1 VKYWFS
7 VSDAEQERRFQK
19 RLADPTKRWKLSPMD
34 LEARNRW
41 VDFSRAKDA
50 MFAATDIPEAPWW
63 VVEAEVK
70 KRARLNVMTHLLGQ
84 VPYDDLTPSAP
95 ELPPRPEVTDDYVR
109 PPKESQHLVPD
120 VVPPTLDPDAASGAI
135 VLVQEVDV
143 NVGQVAAAAGVS
155 VRTLHHWDAVG
166 LLVPS
171 GRTAAGYRTYA
182 PADLER
188 LRQVLTYRELGFSL
202 EDVRRLLDDPAVDAL
217 DHLRRQQSLLADRIA
232 RLQTVAALVAR
243 AVEARSMG
251 IELDPHELREVFG
264 DEDPTPARR
273 GGARALGRHRRLR
286 AVARP
291 DVVVLEAGLAGGA
304 GRGRGR
310 RAALRRGAGR
320 RAAGGRPVGH
330 RHRGGPPA
338 AHQPALLRLQPR
350 GARLAGRHVRRDERF
365 AAHYERRA
373 AGLAQYVH
381 DAVKANAAAR

>member
-1 VKYWFS
+1 
-7 VSDAEQERRFQK
+7 
-19 RLADPTKRWKLSPMD
+19 
-34 LEARNRW
+34 
-41 VDFSRAKDA
+41 
-50 MFAATDIPEAPWW
+50 
-63 VVEAEVK
+63 VV
-70 KRARLNVMTHLLGQ
+70 
-84 VPYDDLTPSAP
+84 
-95 ELPPRPEVTDDYVR
+95 
-109 PPKESQHLVPD
+109 
-120 VVPPTLDPDAASGAI
+120 
-135 VLVQEVDV
+135 V

-264 DEDPTPARR
+264 DEDPTRYAEEVRERWGDTDAYAQSHARTSSYSKQDWLEVQAEGEDVER
-273 GGARALGRHRRLR
+273 RFAEAL
-286 AVARP
+286 A
-291 DVVVLEAGLAGGA
+291 AGLPADDPSVTA
-304 GRGRGR
+304 IAEDHRQHISR
-310 RAALRRGAGR
+310 RFYDCSREVHGS
-320 RAAGGRPVGH
+320 
-330 RHRGGPPA
+330 
-338 AHQPALLRLQPR
+338 
-350 GARLAGRHVRRDERF
+350 LADMYVADERF
-365 AAHYERRA
+365 SAHYERRA